1 MKLKLFDAVALG
13 DARITKDGYL
23 VADARVARAGIQDY
37 RGFEVGKPEIAT
49 VRVYRPET
57 EVFSRDAMAS
67 FTHRPTTIDHPP
79 EMVTAE
85 NWSKY
90 AVGDTGDE
98 VVRDGDYI
106 RVPLTLMD
114 KSAIDAVRAGKREL
128 SAGYFCDL
136 DFTPGKTPTGEA
148 YDAVQRNIRG
158 NHLAVVDA
166 ARAGSKCRIGDVD
179 GGKGASPH
187 NKDHLMTLQKLTIDG
202 ITVEL
207 SDTAAQVVTKL
218 QQQLADASAKLDK
231 TEGARAAADDAH
243 KKALEAKDG
252 EIAALKSKII
262 DEKALDALLAQRAVA
277 IDAAK
282 KLIGDKFDATGK
294 SIADIRRAA
303 VAARL
308 GDAAVKDKSDDYVA
322 AAFDT
327 LAATVKDAKDTRGNP
342 LADALRD
349 APSGGAHEAATK
361 AYDAYL
367 NDLSSAWKGPVQKG
381 AH

>member
-1 MKLKLFDAVALG
+1 MKLELFDAVALG
-13 DARITKDGYL
+13 DARITKHGYL
-23 VADARVARAGIQDY
+23 VADARVARTGIQDY

-67 FTHRPTTIDHPP
+67 FAHRPTTIDHPP

-136 DFTPGKTPTGEA
+136 DFTPGKTPAGEA

-166 ARAGSKCRIGDVD
+166 ARAGSKCRIGDV
-179 GGKGASPH
+179 GVGKEASPH
-187 NKDHLMTLQKLTIDG
+187 NKDQVMTLQKLTIDG
-202 ITVEL
+202 ITVEV
-207 SDTAAQVVTKL
+207 SDTAAQVVMKL
-218 QQQLADASAKLDK
+218 QALLADANAKVDKAESAR
-231 TEGARAAADDAH
+231 TTAEDAH

-277 IDAAK
+277 LEAAK
-282 KLIGDKFDATGK
+282 KLIGDKFDASGK

-308 GDAAVKDKSDDYVA
+308 GDAAVKDKSDDYIA

-327 LAATVKDAKDTRGNP
+327 LSVTAKDAGGNP

-349 APSGGAHEAATK
+349 GKPARDAAST
-361 AYDAYL
+361 AYDTYL
-367 NDLSSAWKGPVQKG
+367 NDLSNAWKGPDQKG

>member
-1 MKLKLFDAVALG
+1 MNIELFDAVALG

-23 VADARVARAGIQDY
+23 VADARVARTGIQDY
-37 RGFEVGKPEIAT
+37 RGFEVGKPEMAT

-67 FTHRPTTIDHPP
+67 FAHRPTTIDHPP

-136 DFTPGKTPTGEA
+136 DFTPGKTPSGEA

-158 NHLAVVDA
+158 NHLALVDA
-166 ARAGSKCRIGDVD
+166 ARAGSKCRIGDAG
-179 GGKGASPH
+179 GGKEASPH
-187 NKDHLMTLQKLTIDG
+187 NKDQAMTLQKLTIDG
-202 ITVEL
+202 ITVEM

-218 QQQLADASAKLDK
+218 QQQLTDARQALADAMKKCEETEEDAK
-231 TEGARAAADDAH
+231 
-243 KKALEAKDG
+243 KKCDAKDG
-252 EIAALKSKII
+252 EIAALKAKIP
-262 DEKALDALLAQRAVA
+262 DAKAMDALIAERAA
-277 IDAAK
+277 TIDAAK
-282 KLIGDKFDATGK
+282 KLTGDKFDAAGR
-294 SIADIRRAA
+294 SIADVRRAA
-303 VAARL
+303 VAAKL

-349 APSGGAHEAATK
+349 AGGTQDAATK

-367 NDLSSAWKGPVQKG
+367 ANLSNAWKGDAAKG
-381 AH
+381 AN